1 MRRAIALGLVAL
13 GFIAAA
19 TSAPADEKAKYAELS
34 QLLQQ
39 TVVAHIPKEINDYSE
54 WNKTIPVAPGGLRLP
69 GAKRTVLKV
78 GDKDEWP
85 HGTWKRTKIW
95 FDDPAKDIKV
105 AVKSFRKDE
114 GKPYQVQIE
123 ANVKLHGERE
133 RQQWT
138 KGILLIGV
146 TAQADAVVTV
156 TLDCEAT
163 ASFNIAKLP
172 PELQIA
178 PKVVDTRLTLNQF
191 QLNNVG
197 NIIQGELAREL
208 GNELK
213 GTIQNM
219 LHAREPQM
227 TEFANKAIA
236 KSLKDGKVAVSAAT
250 LLKVPMPS
258 KSND

>member
-1 MRRAIALGLVAL
+1 MQRGISVAILAL
-13 GFIAAA
+13 GFA
-19 TSAPADEKAKYAELS
+19 TLITPAPADEKAKYAELS

-54 WNKTIPVAPGGLRLP
+54 WNKTIPVTAGGLRLP

-78 GDKDEWP
+78 GDKEEWP

-95 FDDPAKDIKV
+95 FDEPARDIRMT
-105 AVKSFRKDE
+105 VKNFRKDE

-123 ANVKLHGERE
+123 ANVTLHGERE

-138 KGILLIGV
+138 KGILLLAI
-146 TAQADAVVTV
+146 TAQADTVVTV

-172 PELQIA
+172 PELQVA
-178 PKVVDTRLTLNQF
+178 PKVVDTRLMLNQF
-191 QLNNVG
+191 QLNNVA
-197 NIIQGELAREL
+197 NVIRGELAREL

-213 GTIQNM
+213 GTIQGM
-219 LHAREPQM
+219 LHAREPQL

-236 KSLKDGKVAVSAAT
+236 KSLKDGKVALSAAT
-250 LLKVPMPS
+250 LLKVPLPS
-258 KSND
+258 KKD

>member
-1 MRRAIALGLVAL
+1 MRRVIAVGILAVVGGAIP
-13 GFIAAA
+13 
-19 TSAPADEKAKYAELS
+19 TPARTDEKAKYAELS

-39 TVVAHIPKEINDYSE
+39 TVVAHIPKQIDDFSD
-54 WNKTIPVAPGGLRLP
+54 WNKTIPVTPGGLRLP

-85 HGTWKRTKIW
+85 NGTWKRTKIW
-95 FDDPAKDIKV
+95 FDDPAKDIRVKV
-105 AVKSFRKDE
+105 KDFRKDE

-123 ANVKLHGERE
+123 AKVTLHGERE

-138 KGILLIGV
+138 KGILLLAV
-146 TAQADAVVTV
+146 TAQADAVVTI
-156 TLDCEAT
+156 TLDCEAS
-163 ASFNIAKLP
+163 AAFNIAKLP

-191 QLNNVG
+191 QLNNVA
-197 NIIQGELAREL
+197 NVIRGELAREL
-208 GNELK
+208 GNELQ
-213 GTIQNM
+213 GTIQGM
-219 LHAREPQM
+219 MHAREPQM

-236 KSLKDGKVAVSAAT
+236 KSLKDGKVAVSAAM

-258 KSND
+258 KKE